1 MPSPVRARRFAAPR
15 GLPLPNRTLRVLREG
30 VNLVPP
36 ALSLQN
42 WSLPKASIR
51 PSALVRLRVSLLR

>member
-30 VNLVPP
+30 GIWSAYLWHFLV
-36 ALSLQN
+36 
-42 WSLPKASIR
+42 
-51 PSALVRLRVSLLR
+51 V